1 MFTLFINI
9 KRILLRV
16 SVLYISEISASNY
29 TLSILIT
36 LLYLWFPKK
45 YTISGVES
53 VSMNACHLSNAQVCA
68 VDLTLFSDLN
78 FLMIV
83 SIFPSSTF
91 VNKPL
96 HFSLFIYELV

>member
-1 MFTLFINI
+1 
-9 KRILLRV
+9 
-16 SVLYISEISASNY
+16 
-29 TLSILIT
+29 
-36 LLYLWFPKK
+36 
-45 YTISGVES
+45 
-53 VSMNACHLSNAQVCA
+53 MNACHLPNAQTCV

-83 SIFPSSTF
+83 SIVPSSTF